1 MPVKSVTKVKNNMKP
16 EEELMN
22 NTDLIFTITIEDMQQ
37 IAINGSIGRELT
49 DEELQKIKTNMNPID
64 FRFTITSNDM
74 HDLFK
79 KDLGREL
86 TDEELQK
93 IKTNMNANLS
103 HYAEIALKLALEL
116 E

>member
-1 MPVKSVTKVKNNMKP
+1 VPVKSVTKVKNNMKP

-49 DEELQKIKTNMNPID
+49 DEELQKIKTNMN
-64 FRFTITSNDM
+64 
-74 HDLFK
+74 
-79 KDLGREL
+79 
-86 TDEELQK
+86 
-93 IKTNMNANLS
+93 ANLS